1 MHKKLTFREVIEE
14 IISLPG
20 CFLLFDDDNGTAL
33 HSAKV
38 QGEFLDMLKDK
49 EKAESAFSV
58 FKTSKKNS
66 LELLDEAR
74 LLADHQSYARA
85 VALAIMSYEELGKS
99 QIAADYYSG
108 ILPES
113 EYKKAFTRHTKTAY
127 ANRYAAIGSH
137 EKVKHGYFVDNN
149 VANTL
154 ESVRQSALYAD
165 EHNNPSDNF
174 DKEDALLIIRKVS
187 QHHEAIQHAEW
198 LNGRIGSKALFK

>member
-1 MHKKLTFREVIEE
+1 MRKKLTFREVIEE
-14 IISLPG
+14 IISLAG
-20 CFLLFDDDNGTAL
+20 CFLVFHDDNETAL
-33 HSAKV
+33 HSVKV
-38 QGEFLDMLKDK
+38 QDKFLDTFRDK
-49 EKAESAFSV
+49 EKAAGAFSV
-58 FKTSKKNS
+58 FTTSKKNS

-74 LLADHQSYARA
+74 LLTDHGFYARA

-127 ANRYAAIGSH
+127 ANRYAVIGSH
-137 EKVKHGYFVDNN
+137 KKAKHGYFVDNN
-149 VANTL
+149 VAETL

-174 DKEDALLIIRKVS
+174 DEEDALLIIRKVS
-187 QHHEAIQHAEW
+187 EHHEAIQHAEW

>member
-113 EYKKAFTRHTKTAY
+113 EYKK
-127 ANRYAAIGSH
+127 
-137 EKVKHGYFVDNN
+137 
-149 VANTL
+149 
-154 ESVRQSALYAD
+154 
-165 EHNNPSDNF
+165 
-174 DKEDALLIIRKVS
+174 
-187 QHHEAIQHAEW
+187 
-198 LNGRIGSKALFK
+198 